1 MFFKFT
7 YQETIH
13 FSHVVYKTKDR
24 LPGHISPAGTSA
36 IEARASDVIG
46 KAR

>member
-1 MFFKFT
+1 MFLSLLT
-7 YQETIH
+7 IPYQETID

-36 IEARASDVIG
+36 I
-46 KAR
+46 